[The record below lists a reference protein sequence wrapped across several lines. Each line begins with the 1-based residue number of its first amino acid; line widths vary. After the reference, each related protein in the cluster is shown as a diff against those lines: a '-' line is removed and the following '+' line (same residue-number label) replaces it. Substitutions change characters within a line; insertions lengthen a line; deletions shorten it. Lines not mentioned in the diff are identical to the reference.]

1 MTHFTNIILSYG
13 KGQWGGRVEGVS
25 SRLPMADAVKQVH
38 SLLAGDSALL
48 EQFDA
53 FLPPGATVAEDTAD
67 PEDIQWESRFCVS
80 VEGQNT
86 M

>member
-1 MTHFTNIILSYG
+1 
-13 KGQWGGRVEGVS
+13 
-25 SRLPMADAVKQVH
+25 MADVVKQVH

-53 FLPPGATVAEDTAD
+53 FLPPSATVAEDTAD
-67 PEDIQWESRFCVS
+67 PEDIQYESRFCVS
-80 VEGQNT
+80 IGVPNT